1 MLTVDWPVAW
11 RLLTSTVPIRLAVPG
26 VRVIDAAAARGAA
39 VGISKRILA
48 KSRSS
53 TRQFFM
59 KNRAVSGFEFNS
71 SGIPDHRCRGQSVVV
86 CEFIAEPDV
95 DFRIVILSSSDS
107 YSVSVISMGETA
119 GFVSLTRF
127 SIMTGSIGSERLNRN
142 IFE

>member
-1 MLTVDWPVAW
+1 MPYPVSNLTVPEYLIIGV
-11 RLLTSTVPIRLAVPG
+11 V
-26 VRVIDAAAARGAA
+26 VRVLLC
-39 VGISKRILA
+39 V
-48 KSRSS
+48 
-53 TRQFFM
+53 
-59 KNRAVSGFEFNS
+59 
-71 SGIPDHRCRGQSVVV
+71 
-86 CEFIAEPDV
+86 FIAEPDV

>member
-1 MLTVDWPVAW
+1 MLTLDWSVCG
-11 RLLTSTVPIRLAVPG
+11 RVLTSTVPIRLVVPG
-26 VRVIDAAAARGAA
+26 VSVIETAAARGDA
-39 VGISKRILA
+39 VGIRRRMLAKRIN
-48 KSRSS
+48 S
-53 TRQFFM
+53 TRLFFM
-59 KNRAVSGFEFNS
+59 KTVPYSVSDLTVPEYLIIG
-71 SGIPDHRCRGQSVVV
+71 VVV
-86 CEFIAEPDV
+86 RVLLCVFIAEPDV